1 MIIIVNTH
9 SKVPAVLNKFNSFLL
24 MQNLNLFISKNVL
37 SFPTKKKIYTVLKS
51 PHVNKTAQEKFQS
64 EIYSK
69 KYKIYS
75 AKPQLLLKFLKIV
88 ESSLFE
94 DLFLKIQLVSSPKTG
109 NSLFMLNPDKFLVED
124 NELKTYIEIFNGYGE
139 VSLKQ
144 VIT

>member
-1 MIIIVNTH
+1 MIIIINAH
-9 SKVPAVLNKFNSFLL
+9 SKVPAVLDKFNSFLL

-51 PHVNKTAQEKFQS
+51 PHVNKTAQEKFKS

-75 AKPQLLLKFLKIV
+75 DKPQLLLKFLKIV

-94 DLFLKIQLVSSPKTG
+94 ELFLKIQLVSSPKT
-109 NSLFMLNPDKFLVED
+109 SKLLFMLNPDKFLVED

-144 VIT
+144 ITK

>member
-1 MIIIVNTH
+1 MIIIINAH
-9 SKVPAVLNKFNSFLL
+9 SKVPAVLDKFNSFLL

-51 PHVNKTAQEKFQS
+51 PHVNKTAQEKFKS

-75 AKPQLLLKFLKIV
+75 DKPQLLLKFLKIV

-94 DLFLKIQLVSSPKTG
+94 ELFLKIQLVSSPKTS
-109 NSLFMLNPDKFLVED
+109 NLLFMLNPDKFLVED

-144 VIT
+144 ITK